1 MKELCSPLDTTKK
14 VSNKEMLQIAVTV
27 IFRRIWKYGNTSVQ
41 CEFVHLYILK
51 QNRAGFFLKV
61 TMLFI

>member
-41 CEFVHLYILK
+41 CEFVHLYIL
-51 QNRAGFFLKV
+51 
-61 TMLFI
+61 